1 MARRVVRVGAGGL
14 LVVSGALMGAAS
26 WQRWAGA
33 CSWGEVESV
42 LCSRRQDHLYDF
54 IAPTS
59 PWEPVG
65 HAAQLAGW
73 SLLVLV
79 LAFALLP
86 WALTGRR
93 PGLVSAAVLVVALVA
108 MGSVGAATLLTGLA
122 GSVVHPASYE
132 LVLYAF
138 LFLPPGLL
146 IRWGVDAR
154 GWPLAATVW
163 LVLATP
169 FAASLSYAVG
179 SYDARP
185 WWEAISGL
193 LTVTAGLCLLVSSA
207 FAPADEVAKPS

>member
-65 HAAQLAGW
+65 HAAQLAGG

-86 WALTGRR
+86 WALAGRR
-93 PGLVSAAVLVVALVA
+93 PGLGSAAVLVVALVA

-122 GSVVHPASYE
+122 GSVVHPTSYE

-193 LTVTAGLCLLVSSA
+193 LTVTAGLCLLVAAA
-207 FAPADEVAKPS
+207 FVPADEVAKPS